1 MICKCK
7 QAFLTQYHPVSA
19 LCIQFILNKRGPI
32 DHHIF
37 IVELT
42 LRVKNLLKTTKTNT
56 MSGQLGNLEAKVF
69 NTAYQS
75 KVTVAKEV
83 SIWVAQATKA
93 IFTLYTVGLLLS
105 VTGAVAFFGSQM
117 TRAMTSGKN
126 FFLKLS
132 FYSKILVQK
141 LTKF

>member
-1 MICKCK
+1 
-7 QAFLTQYHPVSA
+7 
-19 LCIQFILNKRGPI
+19 
-32 DHHIF
+32 
-37 IVELT
+37 
-42 LRVKNLLKTTKTNT
+42 

-126 FFLKLS
+126 FLLKLS

>member
-1 MICKCK
+1 M
-7 QAFLTQYHPVSA
+7 SA
-19 LCIQFILNKRGPI
+19 
-32 DHHIF
+32 
-37 IVELT
+37 
-42 LRVKNLLKTTKTNT
+42 
-56 MSGQLGNLEAKVF
+56 QLGNLEAKVF

-117 TRAMTSGKN
+117 TRAMTSGTI
-126 FFLKLS
+126 F
-132 FYSKILVQK
+132 
-141 LTKF
+141 